1 MAVTVLADRYE
12 IEELVGRGGMSSV
25 YRARD
30 RSLGRLV
37 AIKMLHQEYTS
48 DSDQVERF
56 RREARAVA
64 KLAHPNIAVV
74 IDRGEEDGRPYIVFE
89 YVEGGNLKTLIEREA
104 PLPLEKVLR
113 LGIQIAR
120 GLEHAHR
127 SGLIHRDVKPHN
139 VLLDAGGQVK
149 LIDFGIARSTEVRP
163 GLTLTGTVLGS
174 SDYIAPEQAQGRTVE
189 DRTDVYSLAI
199 VLYEL
204 LTGKLPFPGGNFVA
218 VAMRHINEEPPS
230 VADQRPDV
238 PARLAALMQ
247 QSLLKDPEK
256 RPVMSEVVQE
266 LEQTLLELPG
276 DADTV
281 LNVQAVRVR
290 KAPGALSSWRLRSIF
305 AALLVAAAIG
315 VYLIAFG
322 TGGGSPPS
330 GVATAIHLKATTAYD
345 PDGTNGEHNAQA
357 PLATD
362 NKPGTFWETESYN
375 DAPSLDKPGVGL
387 VLDAGRAVSLHRITV
402 TTSTPGFVAEIKAG
416 PAADSFPDVVSSK
429 QTTTTSTSFDLS
441 GGAHRYY
448 LLWIMELG
456 PGFHTARIIQV
467 NGS

>member
-387 VLDAGRAVSLHRITV
+387 VLDAGRPVSLHRITV